1 MLLLFFTAAAVIT
14 ICSKCSP
21 LYPLNDWDDPNCF
34 FTVGKAVA
42 DGKVMYRDI
51 FEQKGPVLYFLH
63 TLAYYISPRSFL
75 GIYFLEIICAWV
87 FLIFSYK
94 TMLLF
99 CGRRCF
105 AAMPVIA
112 AVCYASYSFQG
123 GDSAEEL
130 CLPFISICLWAGL
143 VCATERRPLSYPQ
156 CFITGIAIGF
166 VLWVKFTMLGFFI
179 GFAAAV
185 LIMYARRRQ
194 YRVILPSVLT
204 VLGGMLA
211 ATLPVIIYFAR
222 HNAFGNLFEVYFY
235 DNMFLYSTGTE
246 TLPVIGKLVN
256 LFIGIGSV
264 AVNNISA
271 LIFIICGSVFIIRKK
286 RRGLAFFFFTVLA
299 ATFFFVYIGGR
310 FFAYYSLIFCV
321 YAPVGAAGIYSL
333 VRRKY
338 PSLRKKY
345 RGLAAAAVTAAV
357 LSLLLC
363 PNLPRLMYSR
373 EDFPQYRFDRI
384 ISQKKDAT
392 LLNYGC
398 LDGGFYTVS
407 GIVPDCRFFCELNVE
422 YEDMYKQQK
431 EIASSGGV
439 DFIVTRDE
447 ELDSDA
453 YECIDTCEFPYSRGI
468 SVYRLYRLCSA

>member
-130 CLPFISICLWAGL
+130 CLPFISFCLWAGL
-143 VCATERRPLSYPQ
+143 VCAIERRPLSYPQ

-222 HNAFGNLFEVYFY
+222 HNAFGDLFEVYFY
-235 DNMFLYSTGTE
+235 DNMFLYSTGTDR
-246 TLPVIGKLVN
+246 K
-256 LFIGIGSV
+256 SV
-264 AVNNISA
+264 V
-271 LIFIICGSVFIIRKK
+271 
-286 RRGLAFFFFTVLA
+286 
-299 ATFFFVYIGGR
+299 
-310 FFAYYSLIFCV
+310 
-321 YAPVGAAGIYSL
+321 
-333 VRRKY
+333 
-338 PSLRKKY
+338 
-345 RGLAAAAVTAAV
+345 
-357 LSLLLC
+357 
-363 PNLPRLMYSR
+363 
-373 EDFPQYRFDRI
+373 
-384 ISQKKDAT
+384 
-392 LLNYGC
+392 
-398 LDGGFYTVS
+398 
-407 GIVPDCRFFCELNVE
+407 
-422 YEDMYKQQK
+422 
-431 EIASSGGV
+431 
-439 DFIVTRDE
+439 
-447 ELDSDA
+447 
-453 YECIDTCEFPYSRGI
+453 
-468 SVYRLYRLCSA
+468 